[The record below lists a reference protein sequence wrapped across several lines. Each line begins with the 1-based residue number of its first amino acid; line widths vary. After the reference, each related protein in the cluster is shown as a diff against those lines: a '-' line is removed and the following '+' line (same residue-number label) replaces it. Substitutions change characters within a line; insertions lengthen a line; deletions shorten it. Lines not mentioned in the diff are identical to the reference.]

1 MRRSRTAATRAR
13 RRIIPVAAASLLAA
27 VLTAGLAVASSPAG
41 AAGGIRVPE
50 RDPFYAV
57 PANIAQYAD
66 GAVIDSR
73 VVDATTFG
81 LPLPADGWQVKYRT
95 EDELGAPTATV
106 TTVLVPKLAWTS
118 AGPRPLLSYQ
128 TAEDGVAG
136 RCAPSYALRAG
147 LLAGFSNSVAETSLI
162 GAALLQ
168 GWAVTVP
175 DYEGPQSEFLVSGVQ
190 ARAVLDGIRAA
201 RSFTPAGVAASAPLG
216 VWGYSGGSLASITAA
231 QLQPSY
237 APDVHLT
244 AIAVGG
250 LVADIRASINAF
262 DGGFAGGAVPMGI
275 NGFLRHYPEL
285 NLLQYLNASGRRKVA
300 RTAGDC
306 IVQAAAR
313 YPFLKISSIVSAP
326 NALDSPPVV
335 AMLNENS
342 PLFRSGVPQAPIY
355 HYQAVADELA
365 PIGPARTLL
374 HQFCAAGVVVQSVEP
389 PGGEHIEE
397 TIAGAP
403 GALQFLARRFAGD
416 APVNTCATI
425 PN

>member
-1 MRRSRTAATRAR
+1 
-13 RRIIPVAAASLLAA
+13 
-27 VLTAGLAVASSPAG
+27 
-41 AAGGIRVPE
+41 
-50 RDPFYAV
+50 
-57 PANIAQYAD
+57 
-66 GAVIDSR
+66 
-73 VVDATTFG
+73 
-81 LPLPADGWQVKYRT
+81 VKYRT
-95 EDELGAPTATV
+95 EDERGAATATV
-106 TTVLVPKLAWTS
+106 TTVLVPKLAWTGP
-118 AGPRPLLSYQ
+118 GPRPLLSYQ

-136 RCAPSYALRAG
+136 RCAPSYALRSG
-147 LLAGFSNSVAETSLI
+147 LLAGFSDSVAETSLI
-162 GAALLQ
+162 GAAVLH

-190 ARAVLDGIRAA
+190 ARGVLDGIRAA
-201 RSFTPAGVAASAPLG
+201 RAFAPATVSEAAPIG
-216 VWGYSGGSLASITAA
+216 VWGYSGGSLATITAA
-231 QLQPSY
+231 QLQPTY
-237 APDVHLT
+237 APDVHLS

-250 LVADIRASINAF
+250 LVADIRTSINAF
-262 DGGFAGGAVPMGI
+262 DGSFAGGAVPMGI

-326 NALDSPPVV
+326 DALDAPPVV
-335 AMLNENS
+335 AMLDENS

-365 PIGPARTLL
+365 PIGPARALL

-389 PGGEHIEE
+389 PGGEHVEE
-397 TIAGAP
+397 TIAGSP

-416 APVNTCATI
+416 APVDTCATI
-425 PN
+425 PT